1 MPYTEGMRTRTNVII
16 RLCQDRTGKVV
27 IGQKPNLPII
37 AWAGFGVAA
46 HVIKT
51 GAWHQVLSALSFGF
65 LFAWALLEIMQG
77 ASYFRRALG
86 LVVLGFAVYSR
97 LN

>member
-1 MPYTEGMRTRTNVII
+1 
-16 RLCQDRTGKVV
+16 
-27 IGQKPNLPII
+27 
-37 AWAGFGVAA
+37 
-46 HVIKT
+46 
-51 GAWHQVLSALSFGF
+51 
-65 LFAWALLEIMQG
+65 LLEIMQG